1 MSGKRKQAGG
11 KLAILVIDDEP
22 AVRFGIRDFLES
34 HDFEVEEAHDRASAQ
49 HAFARRR
56 PDAVILDYLLTDGD
70 SLNLLTKFKDTDANV
85 PVLILTAH
93 GSIDLAVRAIKEGAD
108 QFLTKPMDLPAL
120 LLLLQREIDNG
131 RTVRKGRANER
142 KEERHGLINPFV
154 GTSDLI
160 KQLEEQTRKILAF
173 DTAVLIH
180 GETGTGKGVL
190 ARWLHAH
197 SPRANEAFVDLNCA
211 LLSKDLLES
220 ELFGHERG
228 AFTGATQTKLGLLEI
243 GDRGTVFLDEIGD
256 MDMNIQPKLLTV
268 IEEKRFRRL
277 GEVRNRRVD
286 VRVIAATNRD
296 LRSLIQEKKFRNDLY
311 FRINT
316 ITLMLPTLRERPE
329 DVVPLA
335 RHILQTLSF
344 ELGRTAVLS
353 PPAEACLQQYN
364 WPGNVREL
372 RNVLERAL
380 LLSSAHVLRPED
392 LHFEPSAVGLAPPSQ
407 TDSDLTLDEL
417 ERRHIERVIA
427 QEGGHIER
435 AAARLGIPRSS
446 LYDKVKRFGWRKC

>member
-1 MSGKRKQAGG
+1 VSSKRKQAGG
-11 KLAILVIDDEP
+11 KLAVLVIDDEP

-34 HDFEVEEAHDRASAQ
+34 HDFEVEEAWDRASAQ
-49 HAFARRR
+49 QAFANRR
-56 PDAVILDYLLTDGD
+56 PDAVVLDYLLTDGD
-70 SLNLLTKFKDTDANV
+70 TLSLLAKFKETDVNV

-131 RTVRKGRANER
+131 RTVRKGRANQR
-142 KEERHGLINPFV
+142 KEERNGLINPFV
-154 GTSDLI
+154 GTSGLI

-173 DTAVLIH
+173 DASVLIG

-197 SPRANEAFVDLNCA
+197 SPRAHEPFVDVNCA
-211 LLSKDLLES
+211 LLSKELLES

-286 VRVIAATNRD
+286 VRIIAATNRD
-296 LRSLIQEKKFRNDLY
+296 LRTLIQEKKFRSDLY

-329 DVVPLA
+329 DIIPLA
-335 RHILQTLSF
+335 RHILQTLSL
-344 ELGRTAVLS
+344 ELGRSAVLA
-353 PPAEACLQQYN
+353 PDAEACLQDYS
-364 WPGNVREL
+364 WPGNLREL

-380 LLSSAHVLRPED
+380 LLSSSNLLRPQD
-392 LHFEPSAVGLAPPSQ
+392 LHFEPGASPVPQSETNP
-407 TDSDLTLDEL
+407 DLTLDEL
-417 ERRHIERVIA
+417 ERQHIERVIA

-435 AAARLGIPRSS
+435 AAGRLGIPRSS
-446 LYDKVKRFGWRKC
+446 LYDKVKRFRLRSKC